1 MAISKPFVSLVAL
14 AALGASPAHAATF
27 IFAGNLSG
35 SQEVPP
41 VSSPGIGTALAI
53 LDDATNQ
60 LSVQVTF
67 ANLIG
72 TTTMAHIHCCAP
84 IGANAGVA
92 TPVPNF
98 PGFPLG
104 VTAGSYSTILD
115 LTQAS
120 SFNPAFITNNG
131 GTVASARA
139 ALITGLQTNRAY
151 FNIHTTTFPGGEIRG
166 QLLNAVPE
174 PATWTMML
182 LGFGAIGATM
192 RRRRVTAPV
201 GYAF

>member
-1 MAISKPFVSLVAL
+1 MRISKPFLLLIAL
-14 AALGASPAHAATF
+14 AAIGTSPARAATF

-41 VSSPGIGTALAI
+41 VASPGIGTALAI
-53 LDDATNQ
+53 LDDVTNS
-60 LSVQVTF
+60 LTVQVTF
-67 ANLIG
+67 ANLLG

-92 TPVPNF
+92 TPVPSF

-120 SFNPAFITNNG
+120 SFNPAFIANNG

-139 ALITGLQTNRAY
+139 ALINGLQTNNTY
-151 FNIHTTTFPGGEIRG
+151 FNIHTTRFPGGEIRG
-166 QLLNAVPE
+166 QLINAVPE
-174 PATWTMML
+174 PATWAMML
-182 LGFGAIGATM
+182 LGFAATGAAM
-192 RRRRVTAPV
+192 RRRSTNTRVRFAW
-201 GYAF
+201 

>member
-53 LDDATNQ
+53 LDDVTNQ

-151 FNIHTTTFPGGEIRG
+151 FNIIHYLPRWRNPGAAAQRSARAGDMDYDAAG
-166 QLLNAVPE
+166 L
-174 PATWTMML
+174 
-182 LGFGAIGATM
+182 
-192 RRRRVTAPV
+192 RRNRSDDAAAQGNCTV